1 MTRTIHGKVHGKTI
15 ELDEDVG
22 VLDGQEVEIEVQVTM
37 PKTGNRLPGPPPG
50 WRHGSRET
58 AAGMM
63 AEHWTEEDDR
73 ILEEIQRDRH
83 RPSTR
88 ELPA

>member
-1 MTRTIHGKVHGKTI
+1 MVKILQGTIHGRTI
-15 ELDEDVG
+15 ELEADPGIEDG
-22 VLDGQEVEIEVQVTM
+22 RCIEVIVRS
-37 PKTGNRLPGPPPG
+37 KTLPGPPPG
-50 WRHGSRET
+50 WRPGSAET

-73 ILEEIQRDRH
+73 ILEEIERDRH

-88 ELPA
+88 EVPS

>member
-1 MTRTIHGKVHGKTI
+1 MVKVLRGVVRGRTI
-15 ELDEDVG
+15 ELTTDSGIEEG
-22 VLDGQEVEIEVQVTM
+22 RRVEIIVR
-37 PKTGNRLPGPPPG
+37 TGSLPSPPPG
-50 WRHGSRET
+50 WRPGGTET

-73 ILEEIQRDRH
+73 ILAEIERARH

-88 ELPA
+88 ELPD

>member
-1 MTRTIHGKVHGKTI
+1 MTRTLHGKVRGKTI
-15 ELDEDVG
+15 EFDEDLGLV
-22 VLDGQEVEIEVQVTM
+22 DGQEVEVQM
-37 PKTGNRLPGPPPG
+37 KMIRPRRRLPGPPPG
-50 WRHGSRET
+50 WRPGSTET

-73 ILEEIQRDRH
+73 ILESIERDRH

-88 ELPA
+88 ELPE

>member
-1 MTRTIHGKVHGKTI
+1 LNDMVKVLRGVIHGRTI
-15 ELDEDVG
+15 ELETEPGIEDGRAV
-22 VLDGQEVEIEVQVTM
+22 EVIVRS
-37 PKTGNRLPGPPPG
+37 KALPGPPPG
-50 WRHGSRET
+50 WQAGGTHS

-73 ILEEIQRDRH
+73 ILEEIERARH

-88 ELPA
+88 EMPG

>member
-1 MTRTIHGKVHGKTI
+1 MIKTIHGKVHGKTI
-15 ELDEDVG
+15 VLDEDLG
-22 VLDGQEVEIEVQVTM
+22 VVDWQEVEVRVRM
-37 PKTGNRLPGPPPG
+37 MSPKKTLPGPPSG
-50 WRHGSRET
+50 WRPGSTET

-73 ILEEIQRDRH
+73 ILETIERDRH

-88 ELPA
+88 DLPE